1 MSETTKTPKI
11 TKKDNFLAILDILD
25 AARNS
30 GVNLK
35 PGDVTYDSLTD
46 FVNHEIELIDN
57 KAAAAA
63 KRAAAKKAEGDALRD
78 TIYNILSTDEDKT
91 VDAIQAEINDPDVSN
106 QMITS
111 RMSKLIAS
119 GMVEKTQVSAGNVN
133 GKTRKLTAY
142 RKIG

>member
-25 AARNS
+25 AARNG

-46 FVNHEIELIDN
+46 FINHEIELIDN

-91 VDAIQAEINDPDVSN
+91 VDAIQAELNDPDVSN

>member
-1 MSETTKTPKI
+1 MSETIKTPKI

-91 VDAIQAEINDPDVSN
+91 VDAIQAEINDPDVSS

-119 GMVEKTQVSAGNVN
+119 GMVEKTQVSAGSVN

>member
-91 VDAIQAEINDPDVSN
+91 VDAIQAEINDPDVSS

>member
-1 MSETTKTPKI
+1 MSETIKTPKI

-91 VDAIQAEINDPDVSN
+91 VDAIQAEINDPDVSS

-111 RMSKLIAS
+111 RMSKLIAA